1 MSGDKAPGLFAPDF
15 NSPRLLDPNSVCPAD
30 GFIKGPAVSPVPVGG
45 DPNRFTPSHP
55 AAGADAATPIDSPV
69 ASCPYGCPRCKAD
82 ITSEQLKQIFTSASD
97 DAVNGMRDAFNEA
110 FKKFSI
116 DTCLRKSHFFAQIL
130 QEVGASISSKVENM
144 NYKESVL
151 KDKFRYFRR
160 NPADAALYG
169 RNDDH
174 PADPEAI
181 ANRAY
186 ANRNGN
192 GDIDSGDG
200 WRYRGKGYIQLTGK
214 GNYQAVQTQIDAKYP
229 GSGIDIITNEGDILT
244 VRGAM
249 FSAMGFWT
257 MNNINAAADPGEAD
271 ANIDAVTAIVNKAT
285 DTYAARRTNFGTTKV
300 AFKLDECTEKP
311 VAAVAAPAPAK

>member
-1 MSGDKAPGLFAPDF
+1 MSGEKAPGLFAPDF

-30 GFIKGPAVSPVPVGG
+30 GFIKGPAVSPIPVGG

-160 NPADAALYG
+160 NPAEAALYG

-214 GNYQAVQTQIDAKYP
+214 GNYQSVQTQIDAKYP

-285 DTYAARRTNFGTTKV
+285 DSYAARRTNFATTKV
-300 AFKLDECTEKP
+300 AFKLAECTEKP
-311 VAAVAAPAPAK
+311 VAAVAAPAK

>member
-1 MSGDKAPGLFAPDF
+1 MSGEKAPGLFAPDF

-30 GFIKGPAVSPVPVGG
+30 GFIKGPAVSPIPVGG

-160 NPADAALYG
+160 NPAEAALYEVL
-169 RNDDH
+169 DKLKTEPV
-174 PADPEAI
+174 PAEELQKVKNQAK
-181 ANRAY
+181 ANAY
-186 ANRNGN
+186 RRLSSGTFIMFQLLQYEGM
-192 GDIDSGDG
+192 GDWKKI
-200 WRYRGKGYIQLTGK
+200 
-214 GNYQAVQTQIDAKYP
+214 
-229 GSGIDIITNEGDILT
+229 
-244 VRGAM
+244 
-249 FSAMGFWT
+249 
-257 MNNINAAADPGEAD
+257 NNASEEV
-271 ANIDAVTAIVNKAT
+271 DAVTAADIQRVAKQYLTKETRT
-285 DTYAARRTNFGTTKV
+285 DRKSV
-300 AFKLDECTEKP
+300 
-311 VAAVAAPAPAK
+311 V